1 MKFPAITE
9 CDSCLCP
16 IADLIKGRT
25 SFSLSPESGIK
36 IIKKEKK
43 KSKVLCTTLQLL
55 KTSDSG
61 YLMVV
66 ITSCHNKQ
74 VATLLLYFT
83 LTFG

>member
-43 KSKVLCTTLQLL
+43 IVKFYAPLCN
-55 KTSDSG
+55 
-61 YLMVV
+61 
-66 ITSCHNKQ
+66 C
-74 VATLLLYFT
+74 
-83 LTFG
+83 